1 MITIKNIGC
10 EGFRAFRDTQQTQDL
25 SPRGFFG
32 IRGQNLTTGG
42 SSGAGKSSVAHLLA
56 YLLGYSPF
64 PASKQQSS
72 LTKKPLQTWCTLE
85 SPEGTVVL
93 RRGKETSIQ
102 VGDEAEISGSVT
114 KVNER
119 LERLFGVGSDL
130 LRSLT
135 YRPQRKPGLFLSL
148 ADADKKHFLSK
159 VLGLEAVRKQVQD
172 SVKLVSAANDLVGK
186 REAAQV
192 ALQSVSMGEP
202 HLVVSD
208 NCTVQNTSYSRTEVE
223 EVQGRLALDLALH
236 KKDLEAIIEV
246 EREFRESER
255 VRSTAAKEAI
265 AQRCRDF
272 DLELNK
278 QMLALVE
285 PGDCRQSPEYEQLKS
300 ALAFAETRISDFRN
314 HQGELMAEIGEEKKR
329 LRVLEAKLTEKSGAE
344 LRLRQLRERA
354 DSIRRQECP
363 TCTQVW
369 IQGDLKSCLLDIE
382 IAEDTMQ
389 AFAEIYFTAEEHRNN
404 ILGIEIKIQDREE
417 LQGFQTA
424 RENILTDIRSFD
436 TRYAEEL
443 SAFKVTKAELSQNLG
458 NQSNAFRQQASAD
471 QVNMYAEVQARLD
484 EYQAKIEI
492 ARTQVGNTEYKIRA
506 CSESLTVLDSKNAAA
521 RKAYGDQV
529 CQYDKFRTEFE
540 AAHISLIEAKTGRDL
555 ETDYVWMIKGFL
567 GGIFAEILDEISD
580 EANALLQGLPN
591 VATTTISFS
600 TEKEKTD
607 GSFDASI
614 VPVITRGGV
623 TMDLEANLSGGQ
635 LASVEL
641 AVDLAVSKVVQRRT
655 GSAPGWL
662 VLDEAFSGMDA
673 VVIESCL
680 SLLSKAGADLQIFV
694 IDHSAEVRDYF
705 TQVITVV
712 SENDVSRIE
721 SNG

>member
-119 LERLFGVGSDL
+119 LERLFGVGPDL

-300 ALAFAETRISDFRN
+300 ALAFAETRIYEFRSN
-314 HQGELMAEIGEEKKR
+314 QEKLLATIAGEKKI
-329 LRVLEAKLTEKSGAE
+329 LKNLESKLVSKSGVELGLTQLQEKAE
-344 LRLRQLRERA
+344 A
-354 DSIRRQECP
+354 IRNQECP
-363 TCTQVW
+363 TCNQTWVR
-369 IQGDLKSCLLDIE
+369 GDLESCLAE
-382 IAEDTMQ
+382 ITGFESTLAS
-389 AFAEIYFTAEEHRNN
+389 FAEMEVQAEGHRDA
-404 ILGIEIKIQDREE
+404 ILAAEIRLQDREE

-424 RENILTDIRSFD
+424 RENILADIRSFD

-443 SAFKVTKAELSQNLG
+443 SAFKVTKAELNQNLG

-484 EYQAKIEI
+484 EYQVQMEA
-492 ARTQVGNTEYKIRA
+492 ARTRVGNTEYKIRA
-506 CSESLTVLDSKNAAA
+506 CSEALTVLDSKNAAA
-521 RKAYGDQV
+521 KKSYEIEMAGFE
-529 CQYDKFRTEFE
+529 KFRTEFE
-540 AAHISLIEAKTGRDL
+540 TVQESCRKAVENRDL
-555 ETDYVWMIKGFL
+555 ETDYVGMIKGFL

-591 VATTTISFS
+591 VATTTICFV
-600 TEKEKTD
+600 TEREKTD

-662 VLDEAFSGMDA
+662 VLDESFTGMDS